1 MKKLFKVL
9 PHFLILLVM
18 VTIVQ
23 GKENNSKAVPVETA
37 ALESEADTSELYI
50 SDKAPPIVLRDIFG
64 RLVNIKN
71 IIGKKNII
79 VAFWAT
85 YCIPCREEMPQL
97 ERLAKKYDDD
107 VSLLLVS
114 VDKRKKGLVSGYIRR
129 HGIRSIVL
137 LDVYK
142 QTLERYKV
150 DKIPALFLID
160 KSGEIVFKS
169 SGYRS
174 TRGVRELRKILEILI
189 AYKNG
194 ASDDCYS
201 TKTKGLKTRKSK

>member
-1 MKKLFKVL
+1 MSRLIKLKTL
-9 PHFLILLVM
+9 LLILLLLTVA
-18 VTIVQ
+18 IQ
-23 GKENNSKAVPVETA
+23 AKGKKSKEVPVESTDGKA
-37 ALESEADTSELYI
+37 DADTTELYI

-97 ERLAKKYDDD
+97 EKLAKKYDDD
-107 VSLLLVS
+107 VALLLVS

-137 LDVYK
+137 LDVYQ

-201 TKTKGLKTRKSK
+201 TTPKGRKKQKRK